1 MLFDEK
7 MGDSNFKSGK
17 WLGFKENPMEA
28 YLYFNQ
34 LITVSKVIF
43 NTLILIPSYIM
54 PAYELQ
60 VWGGS
65 NTSNLTLLKTL
76 SPTQP
81 TKIESFRTKGYE
93 LSFNPKQVN
102 VLKLV
107 GKSLQKLPLWHP
119 GKGEKA
125 WFFVDEV
132 FLN

>member
-1 MLFDEK
+1 
-7 MGDSNFKSGK
+7 MGNSNFKSGK

-34 LITVSKVIF
+34 PITVSKVTF

-107 GKSLQKLPLWHP
+107 GKSVQKLLLWHP